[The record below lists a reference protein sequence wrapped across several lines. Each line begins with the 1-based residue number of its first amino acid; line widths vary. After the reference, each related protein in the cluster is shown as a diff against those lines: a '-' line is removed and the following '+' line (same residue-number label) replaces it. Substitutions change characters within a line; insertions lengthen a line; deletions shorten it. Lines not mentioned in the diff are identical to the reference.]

1 MCVRF
6 YMTFRFHE
14 IPAELVSALSDF
26 LVDPYDSFEYFRRL
40 LIAHRARE

>member
-14 IPAELVSALSDF
+14 TPAELASALSDF
-26 LVDPYDSFEYFRRL
+26 LVDPYDSFEYFRPL
-40 LIAHRARE
+40 LIAHRATE